1 MTRNKIPQENKKV
14 KLNATI
20 DPEISRLFDIFLKE
34 NNIYNK
40 SQYIENFIK
49 DILIKNNKL

>member
-20 DPEISRLFDIFLKE
+20 DPEISRLFDIYLKE